1 MHLNKDSVRRPLRIE
16 AAPLVRSCAFPQ
28 FWRQR
33 IATAAR
39 PDCFDDPFPPV
50 FDPFGMV
57 IMQRDPI
64 RELRRLDLFA
74 EERRIEVE
82 AHKLLVFGV
91 AAGSPLGVGKR
102 AVITGNT
109 LGQVRDRWRTVIRLS
124 DIRAANSRAHT
135 RSKAPSNGRL
145 SHSPMKKTRW
155 RSWGTPKSAAVK
167 VTTAV
172 RS

>member
-1 MHLNKDSVRRPLRIE
+1 MVYDGPLRIE
-16 AAPLVRSCAFPQ
+16 AAPLVRFCAFPQ

-39 PDCFDDPFPPV
+39 PNCFDDPFPPV

-57 IMQRDPI
+57 IVQRDPI

-109 LGQVRDRWRTVIRLS
+109 LGQVRDRL
-124 DIRAANSRAHT
+124 ANSY
-135 RSKAPSNGRL
+135 S
-145 SHSPMKKTRW
+145 
-155 RSWGTPKSAAVK
+155 
-167 VTTAV
+167 AV
-172 RS
+172 RHPHCKQPRACPIEGAFERKAVAQPDEKDTVALLGHPKISRS